1 MINKLKAKASPRTQ
15 AGRNWTDHHHQSYS
29 AVHEGEASQGRS
41 VTSGWRRADLR
52 PDYSKHQAARQ
63 SVGWINAAHLGT
75 LVVVPLRC
83 PGQAVVQAKCLN
95 NRKRG
100 GKITSQKVE
109 RKQIGSGRPFVA
121 IQKVLMKLT
130 PFAIARAQLLKAIEL
145 FFADKDPVSVQALA
159 GNAREILE
167 DRNTAVPCKCSPS
180 SSARNTSPADATGKT
195 RMPPTWPWRSTA

>member
-1 MINKLKAKASPRTQ
+1 MIHKLKAKKRRRARRRVEIERITI
-15 AGRNWTDHHHQSYS
+15 HHQSYS
-29 AVHEGEASQGRS
+29 ASAEGEAGQGRS

-52 PDYSKHQAARQ
+52 PDYSKHPAARQ

-100 GKITSQKVE
+100 GKITSQEVE
-109 RKQIGSGRPFVA
+109 RKQIGTPFVA

-130 PFAIARAQLLKAIEL
+130 PFAIARAQMLTAIEL
-145 FFADKDPVSVQALA
+145 FFADKQSLSKRSP
-159 GNAREILE
+159 GMPARFW
-167 DRNTAVPCKCSPS
+167 RTGTRRSRASAVPVVLPEIHHRPMQRVKPECRQRGLGAQLHS
-180 SSARNTSPADATGKT
+180 
-195 RMPPTWPWRSTA
+195 